1 MNDSTTQKPDL
12 LIRTATAEDIPLIL
26 EFIHGIAAFE
36 RLTHQVTVTEARL
49 NESLFGEHPSAE
61 VSLIF
66 VNHQPA
72 GYAVYFHNFST
83 FEGKK
88 GLYLED
94 IFIKSEFRGRGYGK
108 QALKYLAELALQ
120 RDCAR
125 FEWVVLDWN
134 ANAIEFYKDIGADV
148 FPDWRVCRMDRSAIE
163 QFASA

>member
-1 MNDSTTQKPDL
+1 MSHTPDIQ
-12 LIRTATAEDIPLIL
+12 IRLATPADISLIL
-26 EFIHGIAAFE
+26 EFVHAIADFGN
-36 RLTHQVTVTEARL
+36 LSHQVTTTEARL
-49 NESLFGEHPSAE
+49 KEALFGEKPSAE
-61 VSLIF
+61 VSLFF

-94 IFIKSEFRGRGYGK
+94 LFIKPEFRGRGAGK
-108 QALKYLAELALQ
+108 RLLKYLAQLALE

-134 ANAIEFYKDIGADV
+134 KNAIEFYEGIGAEV
-148 FPDWRVCRMDRSAIE
+148 LPSFKVCRMNRSAIE
-163 QFASA
+163 QFASV